1 MSTVSSGGGTAVV
14 ERECVVAGIDV
25 VRERRTRSEE
35 VYLRLREAIVGGE
48 LPPGAHLR
56 DSDLAE
62 DLGTSRTLVGDA
74 LARLAAQG
82 LVEMRRNRSTRVAPL
97 DLDLDPIR
105 DAVALLGDI
114 WIGSAGRAMLYV
126 QHDDVTSLVDLTDDL
141 LAAGSEGDVLT
152 YGMALRAI
160 AIGFAR
166 LEGNDVRE
174 CEIERLGPQIRR
186 FAQHAAGS
194 FDRVASEE
202 STLQLR
208 EAIVRRDATQVRTA
222 LLFLFDDVL
231 PGIIDRAA
239 TRIAEASRV
248 A

>member
-1 MSTVSSGGGTAVV
+1 M
-14 ERECVVAGIDV
+14 AGIDV

-231 PGIIDRAA
+231 PGVIDRSA
-239 TRIAEASRV
+239 TRITEARRV

>member
-1 MSTVSSGGGTAVV
+1 M
-14 ERECVVAGIDV
+14 AGIDV

-82 LVEMRRNRSTRVAPL
+82 LVEMRRNRSTRVAP
-97 DLDLDPIR
+97 LDLDPIR

-231 PGIIDRAA
+231 PGIDRSA